1 MKQAPPNRRHFP
13 AHCPLVGRRKILLA
27 REPIHHI
34 SHELALADRHA
45 VIVHAPSDGAGE
57 GVRIV
62 FRWRVWPGWTLGLR

>member
-1 MKQAPPNRRHFP
+1 
-13 AHCPLVGRRKILLA
+13 
-27 REPIHHI
+27 
-34 SHELALADRHA
+34 